1 MNKKITIPLC
11 IICFLLCLF
20 FIEDTYAKY
29 ITSTNESASMNIA
42 RWRILVNNKDIR
54 ENSTTNAVIT
64 PIFNGNDN
72 INSGI
77 IAPNSEGY
85 FDLIIDATEAD
96 VSFKY
101 KIEISVNQNSPV
113 KDLITTKYII
123 DNGNEIPLERDNA
136 TIENTVLHKDNTK
149 PINIRVYI
157 KWDDS
162 NEATMDNNA
171 DTEATKQVDNPAKMD
186 VKLSFIQ
193 LK

>member
-136 TIENTVLHKDNTK
+136 TIENTVLHKDNTN

-162 NEATMDNNA
+162 NEATMDNDA

-186 VKLSFIQ
+186 VKLSFTQ

>member
-123 DNGNEIPLERDNA
+123 DNGNEISLERDNA

-162 NEATMDNNA
+162 NEATMDNDA
-171 DTEATKQVDNPAKMD
+171 DTEATKQVDNPAKMY

>member
-20 FIEDTYAKY
+20 FIEDTYAKS

-162 NEATMDNNA
+162 NEATMDNDA

>member
-149 PINIRVYI
+149 PINILVYI

-162 NEATMDNNA
+162 NEATMDNDA

>member
-96 VSFKY
+96 VAFKY

-162 NEATMDNNA
+162 NEATMDNDA

>member
-149 PINIRVYI
+149 PINIRIYI

-162 NEATMDNNA
+162 NEATMDNDA

>member
-162 NEATMDNNA
+162 NEATMDNDA
-171 DTEATKQVDNPAKMD
+171 DTKATKQVDNPAKMD

>member
-113 KDLITTKYII
+113 KDLMTTKYII

-162 NEATMDNNA
+162 NEATMDNDA

>member
-162 NEATMDNNA
+162 NEAIMDNDA

>member
-162 NEATMDNNA
+162 NEATMDNDA

-186 VKLSFIQ
+186 VKLSFIK

>member
-123 DNGNEIPLERDNA
+123 NNGNEIPLERDNA

-162 NEATMDNNA
+162 NEATMDNDA

>member
-171 DTEATKQVDNPAKMD
+171 DTEVTKQVDNPAKMD

>member
-136 TIENTVLHKDNTK
+136 TIENTVLHKDNIK

-162 NEATMDNNA
+162 NEATMDNDA

>member
-101 KIEISVNQNSPV
+101 KIENSINQNSPI

-162 NEATMDNNA
+162 NEATMDNDA

-186 VKLSFIQ
+186 VKLSFTQ

>member
-54 ENSTTNAVIT
+54 ENSTTNAIIT

-162 NEATMDNNA
+162 NEATMDNDA

>member
-123 DNGNEIPLERDNA
+123 DNGNEIPLERNNA

-162 NEATMDNNA
+162 NEATMDNDA

-186 VKLSFIQ
+186 VKLSFTQ
-193 LK
+193 LN

>member
-54 ENSTTNAVIT
+54 ENSTTNTVIT

-149 PINIRVYI
+149 PINIRIYI

-162 NEATMDNNA
+162 NEATMDNDA
-171 DTEATKQVDNPAKMD
+171 DTEATKQVNNPAKMD

>member
-123 DNGNEIPLERDNA
+123 DNGNEISLERDNA

-162 NEATMDNNA
+162 NEATMDNDA

>member
-162 NEATMDNNA
+162 NEATMDNDA

-186 VKLSFIQ
+186 VKLSFTQ

>member
-54 ENSTTNAVIT
+54 ENSTTNAIIT

-123 DNGNEIPLERDNA
+123 DNGNEIPLEKDNA

-162 NEATMDNNA
+162 NEATMDNDA

-186 VKLSFIQ
+186 VKLSFTQ

>member
-64 PIFNGNDN
+64 PIFNGNNN

-162 NEATMDNNA
+162 NEATMDNDA

>member
-162 NEATMDNNA
+162 NEATMDNDA
-171 DTEATKQVDNPAKMD
+171 DTEATKQVDNPAKID

>member
-1 MNKKITIPLC
+1 MNKKITVPLC

-162 NEATMDNNA
+162 NEATMDNDA

>member
-162 NEATMDNNA
+162 NGATMDNDA

>member
-101 KIEISVNQNSPV
+101 KIEVSVNQNSPV

-162 NEATMDNNA
+162 NEATMDNDA

>member
-136 TIENTVLHKDNTK
+136 TIENTVLLKDNTK

-162 NEATMDNNA
+162 NEATMDNDA

>member
-101 KIEISVNQNSPV
+101 EIEISVNQNSPV

-123 DNGNEIPLERDNA
+123 DNGNEIPLERNNA

-162 NEATMDNNA
+162 NEATMDNDA

>member
-54 ENSTTNAVIT
+54 ENSTTNAGIT

-162 NEATMDNNA
+162 NEATMDNDA

>member
-72 INSGI
+72 INGGI

-162 NEATMDNNA
+162 NEATMDNDA

>member
-123 DNGNEIPLERDNA
+123 DNGNEIPLEKDNA

-162 NEATMDNNA
+162 NEATMDNDA

>member
-123 DNGNEIPLERDNA
+123 DNGNEIPLERDNT

-162 NEATMDNNA
+162 NEATMDNDA

>member
-123 DNGNEIPLERDNA
+123 DNGNKIPLERDNA

-162 NEATMDNNA
+162 NEATMDNDA